1 MSTQTAKQTQEA
13 LKQIVANAKILT
25 NGSKVLTKSNGSQ
38 YILYNVEI
46 LDGTA
51 AGQKFTAERVILNS
65 NKEEKSPFEKDQ
77 EVVAYINI
85 YPSTV
90 EGRKYTIFVTL
101 SEQSSTANMNDSVA
115 EGLLG
120 DDLM

>member
-13 LKQIVANAKILT
+13 LKQIVANAKIL
-25 NGSKVLTKSNGSQ
+25 NSGSKVLTKSNGSQ
-38 YILYNVEI
+38 YVLYNIEV
-46 LDGTA
+46 LDGSA

-65 NKEEKSPFEKDQ
+65 NGEEKSLFEKDQ

-85 YPSTV
+85 YHSTI

-101 SEQSSTANMNDSVA
+101 GEQSNTANMNDSVA
-115 EGLLG
+115 EELLG
-120 DDLM
+120 NDLM

>member
-13 LKQIVANAKILT
+13 LKQIVANAKIL
-25 NGSKVLTKSNGSQ
+25 NSGSKVLTKSNGSQ
-38 YILYNVEI
+38 YVLYNIEV
-46 LDGTA
+46 LDGSA

-65 NKEEKSPFEKDQ
+65 NGEEKSLFEKDQ

-85 YPSTV
+85 YPSTI

-101 SEQSSTANMNDSVA
+101 GEQSNTANMNDSVA
-115 EGLLG
+115 EKLLG

>member
-13 LKQIVANAKILT
+13 LKQIVANAKIL
-25 NGSKVLTKSNGSQ
+25 NSGSKVLTKSNGSQ
-38 YILYNVEI
+38 YVLYNIEV
-46 LDGTA
+46 LDGSA

-65 NKEEKSPFEKDQ
+65 NGEEKSLFEKDQ

-85 YPSTV
+85 YPSTI

-101 SEQSSTANMNDSVA
+101 GEQSNTANMNDSVA
-115 EGLLG
+115 EELLG
-120 DDLM
+120 DDIM